1 MRGGLLLEEDSLCTS
16 RDAGSAQHSK
26 AKPAPSVRLSLRM
39 SQQHSVNKEGTVFH
53 ALTFSFHAQQ
63 VPPPYNRG

>member
-1 MRGGLLLEEDSLCTS
+1 MSGGLLQEEYSLCTS

-26 AKPAPSVRLSLRM
+26 ARPAPSMRLSL

-53 ALTFSFHAQQ
+53 ALSFSFHAQQ
-63 VPPPYNRG
+63 VPPPYNRR